1 MIKEYYERPPRI
13 KAVEL
18 NVPNTL
24 GSVVELIQ
32 ADSYQVDAVKGE
44 VAFSVGD
51 KTYTA
56 KQGQFVALSGDE
68 VKVIERQEFYD
79 KYQLEQVP

>member
-1 MIKEYYERPPRI
+1 MINEYTERPPRI
-13 KAVEL
+13 QAVEMQ
-18 NVPNTL
+18 VPASL

-44 VAFSVGD
+44 VTFSVGD

-56 KQGQFVALSGDE
+56 KQGQFVALSGEE
-68 VKVIERQEFYD
+68 VKVIDRLDFYYR
-79 KYQLEQVP
+79 YQLVVTP